1 MNTTS
6 YAIHGLYI
14 PPLTIHTLLHT
25 LPLPSCHIIHI
36 HTLSLYTYPPAY
48 MYISF
53 TIYNIHIHTLHT
65 ITHIL
70 IHLLLLLLY
79 YTIGTK
85 ALPSDKE
92 HYFMKTSLVDNMDLN
107 KLNKQDIE
115 LLRKLEYNL
124 INDNKPI
131 EVEFQGVM
139 TLIFDDD
146 EHDDQADNN
155 ENNSN
160 NNNNSSNSSG
170 LVGASLSTHNLT
182 TNNNIVLSST
192 SSTTSHDTSNGYCSM
207 DAEDNTNNNSII
219 GIALQQYNNQ
229 ATSHNLLSS
238 PIITNKSIHNS
249 SQKRKLKSV
258 TSEKT
263 GFGNQLTGTGQS
275 FPSVENQ
282 AQQQQRQRKINEIS
296 FSYILKSFR
305 EAIIIPDGHGY

>member
-1 MNTTS
+1 
-6 YAIHGLYI
+6 
-14 PPLTIHTLLHT
+14 
-25 LPLPSCHIIHI
+25 
-36 HTLSLYTYPPAY
+36 
-48 MYISF
+48 
-53 TIYNIHIHTLHT
+53 
-65 ITHIL
+65 
-70 IHLLLLLLY
+70 
-79 YTIGTK
+79 
-85 ALPSDKE
+85 
-92 HYFMKTSLVDNMDLN
+92 MKTSLVDNMDLT

-146 EHDDQADNN
+146 NYDNDQNESNN
-155 ENNSN
+155 ENYYD
-160 NNNNSSNSSG
+160 NNSVG
-170 LVGASLSTHNLT
+170 LVGAAVATSNANNNLT
-182 TNNNIVLSST
+182 TKSHNIILSSA

-238 PIITNKSIHNS
+238 PVTNKSIHN

-258 TSEKT
+258 TTEKT
-263 GFGNQLTGTGQS
+263 DFGYHVIGSGAVQS
-275 FPSVENQ
+275 FMSEQ
-282 AQQQQRQRKINEIS
+282 QQQQQQQRQRKINEIS
-296 FSYILKSFR
+296 FSYTLKSFR